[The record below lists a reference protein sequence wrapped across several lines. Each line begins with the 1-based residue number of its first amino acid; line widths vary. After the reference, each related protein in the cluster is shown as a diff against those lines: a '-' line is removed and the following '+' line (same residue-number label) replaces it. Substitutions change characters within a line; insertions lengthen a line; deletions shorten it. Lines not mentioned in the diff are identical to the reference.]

1 MLSRQAG
8 AVSSGLSVS
17 GMMFSGVITGRLFNR
32 CSVISSV
39 FILKR
44 LVMSF

>member
-32 CSVISSV
+32 CSVISGLNI
-39 FILKR
+39 FE
-44 LVMSF
+44 

>member
-32 CSVISSV
+32 CWLYQDGTYLND
-39 FILKR
+39 FDR
-44 LVMSF
+44 